1 MINFFRKTRHDLMEK
16 NPPTGRAGK
25 PGKYL
30 KYAIGE
36 IVLVVIGILIALSI
50 NNWNENRKRDEVKR
64 NYYNQ
69 VLQDISKDITYIN
82 KKIKVL
88 SSNILLFENYNR
100 EFPKQENMEKVMASQ
115 VKLNY
120 LFVPLTFNTNTTE
133 SLESTGDI
141 KLMPPEIRNKLIDL
155 KNLQYAVIE
164 GSSAN
169 NVIFL
174 RDFMSAVNLGYAQQV
189 TDAFA
194 NQNYELITELKV
206 VGNLPRIVLLLNSA
220 FGLKNVTE
228 KDQLIALE
236 SMLESIDTLSEIIK
250 AELKK

>member
-1 MINFFRKTRHDLMEK
+1 MGK
-16 NPPTGRAGK
+16 NPPAGRAGK
-25 PGKYL
+25 TGKYF

-50 NNWNENRKRDEVKR
+50 NNWNENRKRNKIKR

-69 VLQDISKDITYIN
+69 VLQDLSKDTSYIN
-82 KKIKVL
+82 KRIKVL
-88 SSNILLFENYNR
+88 NSNVLLYENYNE
-100 EFPKQENMEKVMASQ
+100 EFPKQENIEKVIASQ

-120 LFVPLTFNTNTTE
+120 FFIPLTFNTNTTE

-155 KNLQYAVIE
+155 KNLQFAVIE
-164 GSSAN
+164 GSSGN

-189 TDAFA
+189 TEAITS
-194 NQNYELITELKV
+194 QNYQLISELNVRDNFPK
-206 VGNLPRIVLLLNSA
+206 IVLLLNGA

-228 KDQLIALE
+228 KDQLVALK
-236 SMLESIDTLSEIIK
+236 SMLGSIDNLSKLIK